1 MTGSKESAARGD
13 AVRQPARRSLR
24 PSTPEDAIAIGALLT
39 EAGLRPNTEA
49 QHLRWKYWQEG
60 PDWDGS
66 RSYVLADGKELLAHG
81 AVIPATYLG
90 RNGRLRMVQLID
102 WAARSSEA
110 GAGLALMKQVGRLTE
125 ALYAVGG
132 SDDTR
137 RMLPQVGFRN
147 VGTVGGYVRPL
158 SSFRLLREAD
168 GSRWRLGPRIARSM
182 LWRVRAPR
190 PSLEGW
196 SARPLPAEEIGSIA
210 TVMPQPR
217 GNLAVLERTESL
229 FRYVLTCPILP
240 MRLYGLEYAGRMRG
254 YFLLA
259 LAPGQVRLAD
269 AWVDSDDRADWAA
282 LVGCIVREARR
293 QGEAAELAAWAS
305 DSLHAQALI
314 DNGFHLRFNL
324 PLMLR
329 PGSRG
334 MPEPVPR
341 IQMLDTDAFYLHQG
355 RGQLWA

>member
-1 MTGSKESAARGD
+1 MA
-13 AVRQPARRSLR
+13 
-24 PSTPEDAIAIGALLT
+24 
-39 EAGLRPNTEA
+39 EAGLRPNAEA
-49 QHLRWKYWQEG
+49 QHLQWKYWQQG
-60 PDWDGS
+60 PDWNGP

-90 RNGRLRMVQLID
+90 QSGRLRMAHLID
-102 WAARSSEA
+102 WAARPTEA

-125 ALYAVGG
+125 ALYSIGG
-132 SDDTR
+132 SDYTR
-137 RMLPQVGFRN
+137 RILAQVGFRN

-158 SSFRLLREAD
+158 ALFRLLREAD
-168 GSRWRLGPRIARSM
+168 GRRWRLGPRMARSM
-182 LWRVRAPR
+182 IWMMSAPR

-196 SARPLPAEEIGSIA
+196 SARLLPAEGAGCIVP
-210 TVMPQPR
+210 VMPQPR
-217 GNLAVLERTESL
+217 RDLAVLERSEAL

-240 MRLYGLEYAGRMRG
+240 MRLYGLKYAGRIRG

-259 LAPGQVRLAD
+259 LAPGQARLAD
-269 AWVDSDDRADWAA
+269 AWVDSDDRSDWAA
-282 LVGCIVREARR
+282 LVGCIVREARGL
-293 QGEAAELAAWAS
+293 GEAAELAAWAS
-305 DSLHAQALI
+305 DSLLAQALI

-324 PLMLR
+324 PIMLR

-334 MPEPVPR
+334 MPEPAPR